1 MIDLFE
7 EINGKTE
14 DDCVSEV
21 LFISW
26 VNILTTVVAIWS
38 TCSIQFVLS
47 HIDNA
52 IQYGEDAEPKARDH
66 DPGGDDGG
74 GF

>member
-1 MIDLFE
+1 MSQYTD
-7 EINGKTE
+7 NSV
-14 DDCVSEV
+14 C
-21 LFISW
+21 
-26 VNILTTVVAIWS
+26 NWS

-66 DPGGDDGG
+66 DPDGDDGG

>member
-1 MIDLFE
+1 MVKQKTILFLKFYSSYE
-7 EINGKTE
+7 SIY
-14 DDCVSEV
+14 
-21 LFISW
+21 W
-26 VNILTTVVAIWS
+26 QTVFAIWS

-66 DPGGDDGG
+66 DPDGDDGG